1 MKIKKF
7 FNLRKGDFLTAS
19 NLEDRLFITKTPRGK
34 LNVYENSDNISS
46 LNYPSLKDN
55 GYITASIND
64 YRFLICNPNNGFA
77 KIIKNGLFFDK
88 NVVFYKEENS
98 IYEINVKE
106 KTIIK
111 RFQLINSFSI
121 ISFYAHNFYILGYD
135 ETFLILK
142 REYLQD
148 CKKYEFYLFN
158 QKECIY
164 RYMMPRHDSGF
175 LYPVVEKIDNIV
187 YINIMK
193 SDYTNFKLK
202 TFRLDE
208 IYNPSSF
215 KGEYE

>member
-1 MKIKKF
+1 M
-7 FNLRKGDFLTAS
+7 
-19 NLEDRLFITKTPRGK
+19 
-34 LNVYENSDNISS
+34 
-46 LNYPSLKDN
+46 
-55 GYITASIND
+55 
-64 YRFLICNPNNGFA
+64 
-77 KIIKNGLFFDK
+77 
-88 NVVFYKEENS
+88 
-98 IYEINVKE
+98 
-106 KTIIK
+106 
-111 RFQLINSFSI
+111 
-121 ISFYAHNFYILGYD
+121 
-135 ETFLILK
+135 
-142 REYLQD
+142 EYLQD